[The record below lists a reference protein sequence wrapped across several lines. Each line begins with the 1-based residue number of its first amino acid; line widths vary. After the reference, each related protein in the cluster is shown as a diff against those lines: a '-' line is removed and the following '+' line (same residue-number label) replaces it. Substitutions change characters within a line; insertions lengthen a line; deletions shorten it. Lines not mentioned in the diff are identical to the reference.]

1 MSVCLKPGKIIVLLG
16 MLAAFMLSDFAR
28 AEVEWQTYPGS
39 TGEFNGTVPFA
50 DSASVP
56 VYQGSVQLD
65 PAASHDVAFSAKPN
79 EFSVDDTAA
88 RLIVTN
94 PQDIEGDQFTLPPT
108 LRWENQTPPT
118 VSLVWADAATPDTP
132 LNPQPTANR
141 SFCAQGLAGRSLV
154 AWPQIDVQQT
164 VPLLYLLTSTGYPYE
179 GTVALADQKVTLNIA
194 PAQGDLISVSASGYN
209 ETIAA
214 AKTTVGGTI
223 TLTVTTKDCQG
234 NVAGNIPFI
243 IKRNDAQNRQGGV
256 NNTAPVV
263 LDSTELTTTATE
275 YHGTSDAN
283 GTATITVTQPNGL
296 GVKTPLV
303 ASISGIAQTSETAV
317 IFTVLTSPDV
327 AQATMWGHMAET
339 VEAHGYTFS
348 RPKLAAEVS
357 NENATVVDHNETWS
371 TFTWSGADSH
381 CTVLP
386 GMRHFGALATV
397 IPSTVQT
404 VLGWPMQG
412 DYYWSSLAGLTGQHH
427 AADVSN
433 RGETQKP
440 DSTTFLVS
448 CVDKPAPDV
457 EPKIVLT
464 PENYDDTAQAMKA
477 KVGEDATM
485 RLTITDTKNNDQPL
499 AYYYFSL
506 HLDDGVNR
514 KNQTDPSWEAHPVQI
529 TGGSNLQQVDA
540 HTYEG
545 ITDVNGQA
553 SLTLSQPDGAGV
565 KTHITVKMRSDF
577 TATDAKDV
585 IFTVITSP
593 DSDKARMWGHMR
605 GIVESNNLYKRPLLA
620 DETEHEL
627 GSVRENNE
635 DWALYDQN
643 TSMQAECGVGHTPR
657 QSSLESLFSAHPG
670 NAIGTEYGW
679 PTAQQNYLSAV
690 EQATHSSVNLGN
702 GSIDSYS
709 GFKQNYLSC
718 SGNEMVANVEVST
731 DRDVTVGSKAQAK
744 VGDTIMMTVRTINA
758 LNNTPVPFT
767 AFTITKGMGY
777 NRLGQVSGFDDP
789 SSGAITMN
797 DTQYGTSQPSMVYA
811 GTTDAQGVATVE
823 IEQPQGVGLRTALSV
838 TPVNSYLPNTV
849 NYSVIFTT
857 PTSPDITG
865 AQMWGHMDETITAD
879 SLTFTRPKLA
889 TEISSP
895 DGTLTENNEIWAR
908 VSQANTSSTSKGGC
922 GINMLPRRS
931 QLSALYN
938 ANSGNAVQTTHG
950 WPTQRQ
956 PYWSNSPA
964 DMTPH
969 YYTVALNDG
978 TQAIGG
984 DTPVYVSCLTTAN
997 KPASSIKLDVVDNAQ
1012 WNTTNNA
1019 ATLKKGET
1027 LQIKVTVKDAQGNPL
1042 ADMPFTLKRGD
1053 GYTRSGEKHVAG
1065 SGDALVAPVVVDG
1078 GAADE
1083 TTLNDTAAVYT
1094 AMTGSD
1100 GSKTLTI
1107 TRPDTH
1113 GTKTTLTAALYS
1125 DATKKDSLDTIFTVV
1140 TSPDSGKAKMWG
1152 HMPETVTAA
1161 DGTVFKRP
1169 LLLNELASLS
1179 GRTAVA
1185 EDNESWAL
1193 FTQSQANTSGAS
1205 TSGCGANFVPTQA
1218 GLVSLFNNNPGNAM
1232 KTVQGWPVG
1241 TLYLSSTSDN
1251 GSMEQRNYKAVNL
1264 SVGTSAMMSSSAKAL
1279 LSCQTT
1285 PIAAVSQILL
1295 EAADPA
1301 TLDTAYNVVKAKKGG
1316 EMVVRVTTKD
1326 AQGNPVASSAFTL
1339 KRANSVSRA
1348 NASATSAQGALVVTD
1363 AWGNTQNNFATTSA
1377 LIYRVT
1383 GTDGS
1388 TTFTLKQDSTTGLK
1402 TDLTATLETS
1412 SSIKSTLPV
1421 VFTVLTSPDS
1431 PKANFWGHMAETV
1444 TASDGGI
1451 YKRPLLLKE
1460 LANTSGRQIS
1470 SENGEDWARFSW
1482 NQSIDPSVSGCG
1494 VAYMPTLAGLQAL
1507 YDANSGNAMSTVQG
1521 WPIKVTYL
1529 SNTPGDTQT
1538 GSRYYNVMQLSS
1550 GTVSQITTGTFVLQT
1565 CRTTPLTA
1573 ASQIMLEAADPAQF
1587 VSIDSTLSAVKVKKG
1602 DEAVIRI
1609 STKDAQGNLVGNTPF
1624 VLKHGNPVNRQNA
1637 AISSQKVSVTT
1648 AAGATVDTSASTTLY
1663 GVTGPDGT
1671 TTMTLRQ
1678 DASSGLR
1685 TDFYALLNDTGVSSN
1700 TLPVIFTVITS
1711 PDTPLAAYWGHM
1723 AETFTTSQGIVFKRP
1738 QLKSELSGGT
1748 AFVDNNET
1756 WSRITTTEREDGS
1769 KAGCGTRYQPTSSEL
1784 TALYADYAN
1793 GTIEADLGIP
1803 IGPAN
1808 WWAFDMM
1815 AYSGKWYNQTIS
1827 LSSGQSTRMG
1837 TTDTGLMLCLV
1848 KPHSLPTTIEITS
1861 SAQDTEKTASNDGR
1875 PSAVAKRGEAIPA
1888 TITVRDGADNPMPD
1902 VNVTLK
1908 RSTAWDRAKVVA
1920 SESSNND
1927 DLTIEQLTPVPVHSL
1942 LTLNGSSTLVT
1953 TGADGKVTLEVS
1965 SESNSPGLATPITV
1979 ELARD
1984 TTINDTLDVI
1994 FTVITSPDSPKA
2006 KYWGHMPDT
2015 FTSSAGVTFK
2025 RPLLK
2030 AEATSGSSISSNG
2043 EVWLYMSNSQNL
2055 TSTDCPLEYQPR
2067 SNELLDLYNDHTN
2080 GAIMTDLGLPM
2091 NAGNWWAYDMV
2102 TPSGL
2107 SWYYQTIS
2115 LRDGTIAQKGS
2126 TSALMLCLT
2135 QPHPAGASVTLTS
2148 FALDDA
2154 RTVSNGGRP
2163 SASVKKG
2170 NPLPIVVTVKDR
2182 DGNPLAGEAVTL
2194 RRDNAMSRSGAV
2206 VNTIA
2211 SGMLLTE
2218 LAPVSATFTLDSHGT
2233 QWLGFTGSDGT
2244 ATFNVE
2250 QPDTVGLATPFNAIL
2265 ARDTTVTSVL
2275 DTIFTVVTSPDSAM
2289 ATYWGHMPDT
2299 VTAENGVVF
2308 ERPKLLK
2315 ELPSSTGISQ
2325 VTDNNE
2331 VWPLFN
2337 ATQRADSNFSPC
2349 EAARRPLSDDLESL
2363 YTRYPGNTLT
2373 TQIGWST
2380 KYTWWALDNW
2390 QGNAQVVNLSNGSKW
2405 STVNTAYQ
2413 GCLVHPRATV
2423 SSVTLTSTA
2432 LDSSTQAAKAEKG
2445 EGVPLTVTVKD
2456 SAGKPVSNV
2465 AFTLKRG
2472 DASPRNTGATLSG
2485 NVAAM
2490 DDLMVQPSSGSI
2502 VTLTD
2507 SGSSISGVTGA
2518 DGTASFTLKQDNTPG
2533 YKTPMT
2539 VMLTD
2544 SPTLTATLDV
2554 IFTVV
2559 TSPNVTTAHFWGHM
2573 PDTTAVNG
2581 KTLHRP
2587 QLESELPSA
2596 ATAVAT
2602 ADVNNETWGLA
2613 HTMDSYQWDISQQCG
2628 LLDFAPDYADLQALH
2643 VNFNALGWPSLPDTP
2658 YLSKERDRSGN
2669 YYCGIIEETGAED
2682 CSIQATSTPGFA
2694 TCVR

>member
-154 AWPQIDVQQT
+154 AWPQIDAQQT
-164 VPLLYLLTSTGYPYE
+164 IPLLYLLTSTGYPYE

-209 ETIAA
+209 ETLGA
-214 AKTTVGGTI
+214 AKTTVGDTL

-243 IKRNDAQNRQGGV
+243 IKRQDAKNRQDAV

-275 YHGTSDAN
+275 YRGTSDAN
-283 GTATITVTQPNGL
+283 GTATITVTQPNGP

-303 ASISGIAQTSETAV
+303 VSISGIAQTSETAV

-397 IPSTVQT
+397 IPTTVQT

-412 DYYWSSLAGLTGQHH
+412 DYYWSSLAGTTGQHH

-433 RGETQKP
+433 RAEAQKP

-485 RLTITDTKNNDQPL
+485 RLTITDNKNNDQPL

-514 KNQTDPSWEAHPVQI
+514 KNQTDAAWEAHPVQI
-529 TGGSNLQQVDA
+529 TGGTNLQQVDA

-565 KTHITVKMRSDF
+565 KTHITARMRSDF
-577 TATDAKDV
+577 NATDAKDV

-605 GIVESNNLYKRPLLA
+605 GIIESGSLYKRPLLA
-620 DETEHEL
+620 DETGHEL
-627 GSVRENNE
+627 GTVRENNE

-643 TSMQAECGVGHTPR
+643 TSMQAECGVGHIPR

-679 PTAQQNYLSAV
+679 PTAQQGYLSAA
-690 EQATHSSVNLGN
+690 EQDTHSSVNLGN
-702 GSIDSYS
+702 GSVDSYS

-731 DRDVTVGSKAQAK
+731 DHDVSVGTQAQAK
-744 VGDTIMMTVRTINA
+744 VGDTIVMTVRTINA
-758 LNNTPVPFT
+758 LNNTPVPFS

-823 IEQPQGVGLRTALSV
+823 IKQPQGVGLRTALSV

-857 PTSPDITG
+857 PTSPDVSG
-865 AQMWGHMDETITAD
+865 AQMWGHMDETITVD
-879 SLTFTRPKLA
+879 SSTFSRPKLA
-889 TEISSP
+889 AEIASP

-908 VSQANTSSTSKGGC
+908 VSQASTSSTSKGGC
-922 GINMLPRRS
+922 GTNMLPRRS
-931 QLSALYN
+931 QLSALYS

-956 PYWSNSPA
+956 PYWSSSPA
-964 DMTPH
+964 DVTPH
-969 YYTVALNDG
+969 FFTIALNDG
-978 TQAIGG
+978 AQAIGG

-997 KPASSIKLDVVDNAQ
+997 KPASSITLEVVDKAQ
-1012 WNTTNNA
+1012 WNAGNNA
-1019 ATLKKGET
+1019 AKLKKGET
-1027 LQIKVTVKDAQGNPL
+1027 LQVKVTVKDSQGNPL
-1042 ADMPFTLKRGD
+1042 ADMPFTLNRGD
-1053 GYTRSGEKHVAG
+1053 GYTRSGEKHIAG
-1065 SGDALVAPVVVDG
+1065 SGDVLVAPVVVDG
-1078 GAADE
+1078 GLADE
-1083 TTLNDTAAVYT
+1083 ITLNDTASVYI

-1100 GSKTLTI
+1100 GSKILNI

-1113 GTKTTLTAALYS
+1113 GTKTALTATLYS
-1125 DATKKDSLDTIFTVV
+1125 DATKKSSIDTIFTVV
-1140 TSPDSGKAKMWG
+1140 TSPDSSQAKMWG

-1169 LLLNELASLS
+1169 LLLKELAYQT
-1179 GRTAVA
+1179 GRTSTP

-1193 FTQSQANTSGAS
+1193 FNINYAS
-1205 TSGCGANFVPTQA
+1205 SSTNSGCGTNYIPTQA
-1218 GLVSLFNNNPGNAM
+1218 GLTSLFANNAGNTM
-1232 KTVQGWPVG
+1232 KTVQGWPVA
-1241 TLYLSSTSDN
+1241 TRYLSNTSDN
-1251 GSMEQRNYKAVNL
+1251 GSMEQRNYKAVDL
-1264 SVGTSAMMSSSAKAL
+1264 SNGTSAAVSSTAL
-1279 LSCQTT
+1279 QLLTCQTT
-1285 PIAAVSQILL
+1285 PVTTVSQILL

-1301 TLDTAYNVVKAKKGG
+1301 TLDTTYNVVKAKKG
-1316 EMVVRVTTKD
+1316 EESVVRVTTKD
-1326 AQGNPVASSAFTL
+1326 AQGNLMGNAAFILT
-1339 KRANSVSRA
+1339 RANSVSRA
-1348 NASATSAQGALVVTD
+1348 NASATASVGALTVTD
-1363 AWGNTQNNFATTSA
+1363 AWGNTRNNFQSTSET
-1377 LIYRVT
+1377 IYGVT
-1383 GTDGS
+1383 GADGS
-1388 TTFTLKQDSTTGLK
+1388 TTFTLKQDNSTGLR
-1402 TDLTATLETS
+1402 TDLTAKLDTS
-1412 SSIKSTLPV
+1412 SSVKATLPV
-1421 VFTVLTSPDS
+1421 VFTVVTSPDS

-1444 TASDGGI
+1444 TASDGSV
-1451 YKRPLLLKE
+1451 YKRPLLFGE
-1460 LANTSGRQIS
+1460 LTNNYARYSTL
-1470 SENGEDWARFSW
+1470 ENGESWARFTST
-1482 NQSIDPSVSGCG
+1482 QSIDTSMNGCG
-1494 VAYMPTLAGLQAL
+1494 TDYMPTLDGLKSL
-1507 YDANSGNAMSTVQG
+1507 YDANSGNAMNTVQG
-1521 WPIKVTYL
+1521 WPVNTSYL
-1529 SNTPGDTQT
+1529 TNTPSDTQA
-1538 GSRYYNVMQLSS
+1538 GSRYYNVVQLNS
-1550 GTVSQITTGTFVLQT
+1550 GAVSQIVSTVLALQT
-1565 CRTTPLTA
+1565 CRTTPLTT
-1573 ASQIMLEAADPAQF
+1573 ASQITLEAADPAQF
-1587 VSIDSTLSAVKVKKG
+1587 VSIDSTLSAVKAKKG
-1602 DEAVIRI
+1602 DEVSIRI

-1624 VLKHGNPVNRQNA
+1624 TLKHTNPVNRQNVA
-1637 AISSQKVSVTT
+1637 STSQKESVTT
-1648 AAGATVDTSASTTLY
+1648 AAGTTVDTSAATILY

-1671 TTMTLRQ
+1671 TTMALRQ
-1678 DASSGLR
+1678 DASTGLR
-1685 TDFYALLNDTGVSSN
+1685 TDFYALLNDTGVSSG

-1711 PDTPLAAYWGHM
+1711 PDTPLAANWGHM
-1723 AETFTTSQGIVFKRP
+1723 AETFTSSEGVTFKRP
-1738 QLKSELSGGT
+1738 FLKAELSGGT
-1748 AFVDNNET
+1748 AKTVNNEV
-1756 WSRITTTEREDGS
+1756 WSLLTSTEKADAS
-1769 KAGCGTRYQPTSSEL
+1769 KAGCDEAYQPQT
-1784 TALYADYAN
+1784 TDMQGLYADYPN
-1793 GTIEADLGIP
+1793 GQLATVLGLP
-1803 IGPAN
+1803 TAAGN
-1808 WWAFDMM
+1808 WWDYDMM
-1815 AYSGKWYNQTIS
+1815 AAVSNSWSYQVFSPGNGQTIQA
-1827 LSSGQSTRMG
+1827 SSGYTAVVM
-1837 TTDTGLMLCLV
+1837 CLV
-1848 KPHSLPTTIEITS
+1848 KPHTEAATIEITS
-1861 SAQDTEKTASNDGR
+1861 TAQDAAKSASNGGR
-1875 PSAVAKRGEAIPA
+1875 PSAVAKKGETIPL
-1888 TITVRDGADNPMPD
+1888 TVTVRDSAGNPVPYADFTLSRETTLD
-1902 VNVTLK
+1902 RSKATVNT
-1908 RSTAWDRAKVVA
+1908 SA
-1920 SESSNND
+1920 D
-1927 DLTIEQLTPVPVHSL
+1927 DLTVTALVPANRDSVLTVSGAKSL
-1942 LTLNGSSTLVT
+1942 AT
-1953 TGADGKVTLEVS
+1953 TGSDGTATFEVGQYS
-1965 SESNSPGLATPITV
+1965 TTGLATPLTV
-1979 ELARD
+1979 TLARD
-1984 TTINDTLDVI
+1984 TTKTAMLDVI
-1994 FTVITSPDSPKA
+1994 YTVITSPDSPSA
-2006 KYWGHMPDT
+2006 KFWGHMPDT

-2030 AEATSGSSISSNG
+2030 AEATSGSSISTNGNG
-2043 EVWLYMSNSQNL
+2043 EVWSYMSNLQNL

-2067 SNELLDLYNDHTN
+2067 SNELLDLYSDHPN
-2080 GAIMTDLGLPM
+2080 GAIMTDLGLPIY
-2091 NAGNWWAYDMV
+2091 AGKWWAYDMV
-2102 TPSGL
+2102 MPDLYT
-2107 SWYYQTIS
+2107 WQYQTVS
-2115 LRDGTIAQKGS
+2115 LSTGDIAKS
-2126 TSALMLCLT
+2126 SANNALMLCLT
-2135 QPHPAGASVTLTS
+2135 KPHPAGVSVMLTS
-2148 FALDDA
+2148 SAMDNA
-2154 RTVSNGGRP
+2154 RSLSNGGRP

-2194 RRDNAMSRSGAV
+2194 RRGSAMSRSGAV
-2206 VNTIA
+2206 VGTPANAMT
-2211 SGMLLTE
+2211 LTE
-2218 LAPVSATFTLDSHGT
+2218 LTPVSAEFSLAAHDT
-2233 QWLGFTGSDGT
+2233 QWQGFTGSDGT
-2244 ATFNVE
+2244 VTFNVE
-2250 QPDTVGLATPFNAIL
+2250 QPETIGLAIPFTAIL
-2265 ARDTTVTSVL
+2265 ARDVATTTVL
-2275 DTIFTVVTSPDSAM
+2275 DAIFTIVTSPDSTM

-2331 VWPLFN
+2331 VWPLFK
-2337 ATQRADSNFSPC
+2337 ATQREDSSLSPC
-2349 EAARRPLSDDLESL
+2349 EAARRPLSDDLELL
-2363 YTRYPGNTLT
+2363 YARYPGNMLT

-2380 KYTWWALDNW
+2380 RYTWWALDNW
-2390 QGNAQVVNLSNGSKW
+2390 QGNAQVVSLSDGLKW

-2413 GCLVHPRATV
+2413 GCLVNPRATV

-2432 LDSSTQAAKAEKG
+2432 LDSSTQAAKVEKG
-2445 EGVPLTVTVKD
+2445 DAAPIVVTVKD
-2456 SAGKPVSNV
+2456 SAEKPVPNI

-2472 DASPRNTGATLSG
+2472 DAVPRNSGATLYG
-2485 NVAAM
+2485 DVDAM
-2490 DDLMVQPSSGSI
+2490 DDLTVQPSSGVA
-2502 VTLTD
+2502 VTLAN
-2507 SGSSISGVTGA
+2507 SGNTMSGVTGA
-2518 DGTASFTLKQDNTPG
+2518 DGTASFTVRQDNTPG
-2533 YKTPMT
+2533 YKTPLT
-2539 VMLTD
+2539 VTLTD
-2544 SPTLTATLDV
+2544 NATITATLDT
-2554 IFTVV
+2554 IFTVP
-2559 TSPNVTTAHFWGHM
+2559 TSPNVATAYFWGHM
-2573 PDTTAVNG
+2573 ADTATVSG

-2587 QLESELPSA
+2587 LLKSELPSGATAA
-2596 ATAVAT
+2596 ATP
-2602 ADVNNETWGLA
+2602 DVNNETWALA
-2613 HTMDSYQWDISQQCG
+2613 HVVDTKKWDVAQQCG
-2628 LLDFAPDYADLQALH
+2628 DIDKAPSYADLQSLH
-2643 VNFNALGWPSLPDTP
+2643 SGFSALGWPSSSSFP
-2658 YLSKERDRSGN
+2658 YFSTDRAGSF
-2669 YYCGIIEETGAED
+2669 YCGMDEGTGTQN
-2682 CSIQATSTPGFA
+2682 CGVQASSTVGFA
-2694 TCVR
+2694 TCFQ